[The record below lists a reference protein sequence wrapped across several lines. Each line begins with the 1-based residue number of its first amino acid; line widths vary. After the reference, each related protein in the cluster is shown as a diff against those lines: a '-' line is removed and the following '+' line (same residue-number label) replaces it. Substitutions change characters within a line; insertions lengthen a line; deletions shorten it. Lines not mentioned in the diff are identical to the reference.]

1 MNKEKIYKSQSTEVF
16 SIPYPRKRKKGAGE
30 DLEGASDL
38 TVIIVAGGKG
48 ERMQTDVP
56 KQLLNIRT
64 KTHGWK
70 KPVLMHTMRAFYN
83 YDHRISIIVVLPM
96 EQIDYWRELC
106 KKHKFHIEHQ
116 IIGGGATRF
125 HSVRNG
131 LSWADADSLIAVH
144 DGVRPLVSRETIAR
158 CFENAKKYK
167 AVVPVVD
174 LVDSVRYADENE
186 NRACD
191 RTKYKLVQTPQV
203 FDGKL
208 LKKAYEQEFSPAF
221 TDDASVV
228 EAVGVKIHLVAG
240 NRENIKI
247 TTAVDLKLIEVL

>member
-1 MNKEKIYKSQSTEVF
+1 MNNEKIYNQSQSVKA
-16 SIPYPRKRKKGAGE
+16 SPCGGG
-30 DLEGASDL
+30 LEGACL

-56 KQLLNIRT
+56 KQFLDMRT
-64 KTHGWK
+64 KTHVRK
-70 KPVLMHTMRAFYN
+70 KPVLMRTIEAFYR
-83 YDHRISIIVVLPM
+83 YDNGISIIVVLPM
-96 EQIDYWRELC
+96 EQIDYWKNLC
-106 KKHKFHIEHQ
+106 KKHHFSILHQ
-116 IIGGGATRF
+116 IIGGGETRF

-158 CFENAKKYK
+158 CFENAEQYK
-167 AVVPVVD
+167 AVVPVLD
-174 LVDSVRYADENE
+174 LVDSIRYADEHE

-203 FDGKL
+203 FDGGL
-208 LKKAYEQEFSPAF
+208 LKKAYEQAFSPAF

-228 EAVGVKIHLVAG
+228 EALGAKIRLVEG

-247 TTAVDLKLIEVL
+247 TTAMDLKLMEIL